1 MKTTHKP
8 RQELKPVKIT
18 KSYRYAEI
26 RHKTVT
32 FLYGKKSN
40 ENTRQTIHSQYDV
53 RSLVHGVSI
62 PFFMQKLYTPFIS
75 THLTKIVSML

>member
-8 RQELKPVKIT
+8 RQELKPVKNT

-32 FLYGKKSN
+32 FLFFIQKK
-40 ENTRQTIHSQYDV
+40 NTMTIQDKQFTVKYDV
-53 RSLVHGVSI
+53 RSLVHGVPLKSLCK
-62 PFFMQKLYTPFIS
+62 KLYIPT
-75 THLTKIVSML
+75 